1 MLGDCAGGARE
12 DGAMEVGM
20 VLSRHSDSVMVT
32 LAWKQSC
39 VGWVAVIVTVKRKAP
54 AEGARL
60 TPTDFFLP
68 LAASQQTCWVMT
80 GSSAYWNVCLSC
92 PSLLLLSK

>member
-1 MLGDCAGGARE
+1 MLGDCAGGARD

-20 VLSRHSDSVMVT
+20 VLSRHSDSMMVT
-32 LAWKQSC
+32 LARKQSC

-54 AEGARL
+54 AEGAHL
-60 TPTDFFLP
+60 TTTDFFLT
-68 LAASQQTCWVMT
+68 LAASLQTCWVMT

-92 PSLLLLSK
+92 LSPLLLSK